1 MKAKSKNTTS
11 ASGFR
16 IHKSY
21 SPEEIWAA
29 GGTTAFG
36 KKMGKSNK
44 RMVDALKRT
53 PEIEPFT
60 DEEWNNALKMLKESK

>member
-1 MKAKSKNTTS
+1 MGMRSKNI
-11 ASGFR
+11 ANLPEFR
-16 IHKSY
+16 SRKSS

-36 KKMGKSNK
+36 KKVGQSNK
-44 RMVDALKRT
+44 KLIEALKSS

-60 DEEWNNALKMLKESK
+60 EDEWNQTLIHLKESK

>member
-1 MKAKSKNTTS
+1 MGIRSKNI
-11 ASGFR
+11 ANLPEFR
-16 IHKSY
+16 DRKSY

-36 KKMGKSNK
+36 KKSGQSNK
-44 RMVDALKRT
+44 KLIEALKSS

-60 DEEWNNALKMLKESK
+60 DEEWNKTLIYLKESK

>member
-1 MKAKSKNTTS
+1 MGTRAKNI
-11 ASGFR
+11 ASLPEFR
-16 IHKSY
+16 GKKSC

-36 KKMGKSNK
+36 KKAGQSNK
-44 RMVDALKRT
+44 KLVEALKSS

-60 DEEWNNALKMLKESK
+60 EEEWNQTLIHLKESK